1 MQRTVLSAS
10 QARRAGWRRQG
21 GSTSIE
27 KDRSFG
33 YHRRVPQIADLPIAK
48 VSEPRSRLLNTASG
62 LFYREGINSVGVDRI
77 VSEANVTRA
86 TFYRHF
92 SGKEA
97 LVLAYLQRSHD
108 MIVERVEKALEH
120 EDPKERLLAIGEDIA
135 DQIRSPHFRGCA
147 FIKAAAEFDD
157 PDGPVRRA
165 IAAHRAWFAGVV
177 RKAFADLGHYRPN
190 DAMRHFIML
199 RDGAMVGGS
208 LDGVRAAS
216 ATFTKGVEGFLRVL
230 AQELSEPRSNSK

>member
-1 MQRTVLSAS
+1 M
-10 QARRAGWRRQG
+10 
-21 GSTSIE
+21 
-27 KDRSFG
+27 
-33 YHRRVPQIADLPIAK
+33 PQIADLPPAK
-48 VSEPRSRLLNTASG
+48 TSEPRSRLLDTASG

-92 SGKEA
+92 PSKEA
-97 LVLAYLQRSHD
+97 LVLAYLQRAHD
-108 MIVERVEKALEH
+108 MLVERMDKALAH
-120 EDPKERLLAIGEDIA
+120 EDPKERLLAIGQDIA
-135 DQIRSPHFRGCA
+135 TQIRSPHFRGCA

-165 IAAHRAWFAGVV
+165 IAAHRAWFAATV
-177 RKAFADLGHYRPN
+177 RKAFVDLTHPRPD
-190 DAMRHFIML
+190 DAMRHFVML

-216 ATFTKGVEGFLRVL
+216 TTFTRSVDGVLRVL
-230 AQELSEPRSNSK
+230 EQELSQKR